1 LSRRGSRPCATIRS
15 PKGGGEGGRKEKEES
30 EGGGGGGGKR
40 RRKEQEER
48 EGNECVRK
56 EEEQKDIEMHVRCQP
71 QPQTT
76 FTATTA
82 TTEYPTNHV
91 HGTYVFTVV
100 GTEIHKHVKERQMGG
115 VGTGGAGIDVQ
126 DETCS
131 TGGPVT
137 LPQFTSQDTVLRD
150 KDARGHVSRGYL
162 GVEKVDKVDKVE
174 KVEKVKGER
183 QAKGVS
189 K

>member
-1 LSRRGSRPCATIRS
+1 
-15 PKGGGEGGRKEKEES
+15 
-30 EGGGGGGGKR
+30 
-40 RRKEQEER
+40 
-48 EGNECVRK
+48 
-56 EEEQKDIEMHVRCQP
+56 
-71 QPQTT
+71 
-76 FTATTA
+76 
-82 TTEYPTNHV
+82 
-91 HGTYVFTVV
+91 
-100 GTEIHKHVKERQMGG
+100 MGG

-162 GVEKVDKVDKVE
+162 GVEKVDKVEKVKERKVEKVEKVEKVKVVEKVEKVKVVEVVKEGRVEKVE